1 LEVRWEGGNEIS
13 SSKNLVTYNIYLL
26 RNKFVLFCFGLSK
39 CGAPCGVLGTLGK
52 PLMKK
57 ECIEVVS

>member
-13 SSKNLVTYNIYLL
+13 SSKNLVSDHICLL
-26 RNKFVLFCFGLSK
+26 RNKFVLFCFDLPK
-39 CGAPCGVLGTLGK
+39 CGAPCGVLGALGK